1 MGLVLTHATVVSVD
15 AHDRILRDCDIRI
28 EGATIVALG
37 PGGSLTRPGDQVLD
51 CAGSVVMPGFVN
63 THTHAGTALF
73 RGLADDRPR
82 AFWPEGGYRVPG
94 QERFTPDDYR
104 LSLRAAA
111 AELLFNGITT
121 IADRIAGMDTL
132 APVIEASGLRAV
144 VGNTIADQA
153 GPVDWAPTERLIERY
168 GVDPAASRVFA
179 CIAPHALDSCSDEL
193 LADCACR
200 ARRRG
205 AKVFLHV
212 AQSEAEVAVVRAR
225 GHSGALACLRGAGL
239 IGPDVVAAH
248 CIYLDD
254 NEIDGWCAD
263 GTAICHC
270 PASNLKIEARTIA
283 LARFLGRVPVG
294 LGTDWTASDNSMD
307 MFWEMRLAA
316 LVGKMKAD
324 DPQALTTRQMLRL
337 ATIDGARVLGIDHL
351 VGSIE
356 RGKRADLVVLDGR
369 RLEMAPLHDPI
380 SNIVY
385 STTPRSVR
393 DVLVD
398 GTMLVTNG
406 RLVRDDEAGIV
417 EAIAAA
423 GWARDGL
430 RHQPDRPIA

>member
-15 AHDRILRDCDIRI
+15 ARDRVLPDHDIRI
-28 EGATIVALG
+28 EGAAIAALG
-37 PGGSLTRPGDQVLD
+37 PGGSLARPGDQVLD
-51 CAGSVVMPGFVN
+51 CAGCVVMPGFVN

-82 AFWPEGGYRVPG
+82 AFWPDGGYRVPG

-104 LSLRAAA
+104 LSLRAAT
-111 AELLFNGITT
+111 AEFLLNGVTT
-121 IADRIAGMDTL
+121 IADRIAAMDTL

-144 VGNTIADQA
+144 VGSTIADQH
-153 GPVDWAPTERLIERY
+153 GPVDWGSTERLVERY

-179 CIAPHALDSCSDEL
+179 CIAPHALDTCSDAL
-193 LADCACR
+193 LGECACR
-200 ARRRG
+200 ARRLG
-205 AKVFLHV
+205 TKVYLHV
-212 AQSEAEVAVVRAR
+212 AQSEAEIAAVRAR
-225 GHSGALACLRGAGL
+225 GHAGALACLRGADL
-239 IGPDVVAAH
+239 TGPDVVAAH
-248 CIYLDD
+248 CIYLDER
-254 NEIDGWCAD
+254 EIAGFCDD

-324 DPQALTTRQMLRL
+324 DPEVLTTRQMLRL

-356 RGKRADLVVLDGR
+356 PGKRADLVVLDGR
-369 RLEMAPLHDPI
+369 RLEMAMPHDPI

-385 STTPRSVR
+385 SASPRSVR

-398 GTMLVTNG
+398 GALLVEKG
-406 RLVRDDEAGIV
+406 RLTRDDEGDIAQ
-417 EAIAAA
+417 AIAAA
-423 GWARDGL
+423 GWKRAGGDG
-430 RHQPDRPIA
+430 